1 MENRQKNEKSAK
13 LSFLHDFN
21 VPEHHLFTDPEEY
34 KEIIWQHD
42 KKKRELELMD
52 LNDVENKGKD
62 EVI

>member
-1 MENRQKNEKSAK
+1 M
-13 LSFLHDFN
+13 HDFN